1 MINTK
6 FEESLVVKTQASN
19 SASLG
24 DSPHQN
30 SEYLKAKIRIS
41 RSPLCNLLNNR
52 KINTNV
58 KTSSEN

>member
-41 RSPLCNLLNNR
+41 RSPLCNLLRKKDNDTNR
-52 KINTNV
+52 ERT
-58 KTSSEN
+58 